1 MGIYNDKPTHLDT
14 DHYKYILSI
23 EEYKQIPIVSVEQA
37 IEPLISLIPTIKTYV
52 QMVKQKCLNPVDG
65 LTSDESASI
74 MLYSIRWQPVDE
86 CLYSVLNSILQAF
99 DENKLQPWILY
110 LKLLFSAL
118 VHLPSYNATVYRINK
133 SNVSTQHKIDDI
145 ICWQDLP
152 LCTNSIEN
160 LQTEKYLDKTEIRTI
175 FTIECNTVKNIA
187 QHCYF
192 QSNHFLLF
200 LPATKFQVI
209 KCSYQDN
216 ENLHLITLQEIEPSF
231 LLHSVNEVNSNL
243 NKKISLNIFRR
254 CCLSFQTS
262 RIQLSISNDHYHNTS
277 LEHRIM
283 KNEHSWTIDLDRQ
296 NLTDHD
302 MKIIVKYAIIKKHCK
317 RIRLRDN
324 NFTSNSSS
332 ILSTGLYNN
341 TTLKSLD
348 LRNNHLSDLG
358 VEILALSIIHS
369 NIETLNLESNDIT
382 AEGAQYIAQILR
394 NSRTLTELYLSKNY
408 LGDRGVKFL
417 ANALSEN
424 KIDTQEQSNNGIFVT
439 NQTMLQHL
447 YLGQN
452 NITDEGLK
460 YLCDMLKTNRTL
472 SWLWLTGNEISNQGV
487 KLLSNTLV
495 DYNMTLEGLF
505 LDSNKLITA
514 SSIDDLIYMIKRNNT
529 LKTLY
534 INNCSLSDIIKRK
547 ILKITKMKQDFDL
560 EV

>member
-118 VHLPSYNATVYRINK
+118 VHLPSYDATVYRINK

-160 LQTEKYLDKTEIRTI
+160 LQTEKCLDKTEIRTI

-254 CCLSFQTS
+254 
-262 RIQLSISNDHYHNTS
+262 
-277 LEHRIM
+277 
-283 KNEHSWTIDLDRQ
+283 
-296 NLTDHD
+296 
-302 MKIIVKYAIIKKHCK
+302 
-317 RIRLRDN
+317 
-324 NFTSNSSS
+324 
-332 ILSTGLYNN
+332 
-341 TTLKSLD
+341 
-348 LRNNHLSDLG
+348 
-358 VEILALSIIHS
+358 
-369 NIETLNLESNDIT
+369 
-382 AEGAQYIAQILR
+382 
-394 NSRTLTELYLSKNY
+394 
-408 LGDRGVKFL
+408 
-417 ANALSEN
+417 
-424 KIDTQEQSNNGIFVT
+424 
-439 NQTMLQHL
+439 
-447 YLGQN
+447 
-452 NITDEGLK
+452 
-460 YLCDMLKTNRTL
+460 
-472 SWLWLTGNEISNQGV
+472 
-487 KLLSNTLV
+487 
-495 DYNMTLEGLF
+495 
-505 LDSNKLITA
+505 
-514 SSIDDLIYMIKRNNT
+514 
-529 LKTLY
+529 
-534 INNCSLSDIIKRK
+534 
-547 ILKITKMKQDFDL
+547 
-560 EV
+560 